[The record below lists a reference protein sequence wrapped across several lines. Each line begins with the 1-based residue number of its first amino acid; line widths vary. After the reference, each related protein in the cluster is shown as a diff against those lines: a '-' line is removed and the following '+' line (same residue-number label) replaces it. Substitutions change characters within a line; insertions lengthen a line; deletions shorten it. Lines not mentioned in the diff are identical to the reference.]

1 MQLDRS
7 LLFLLMQLIG
17 VRSEHMTTIIFNVWC
32 SPQNAVVKLKVVPPV
47 HVSTGNSVNTAGLP
61 GNQQVLAGNSH
72 IIQETDTDRSFMEM
86 TSQSVVDGYPTESS
100 SVNIEGDSYDGWSEV
115 KSVKSPRRRKGTSA
129 YENEK
134 VIRLIDHLCTL
145 CVYMEKV
152 DKRCLMIRMG
162 VSG

>member
-1 MQLDRS
+1 
-7 LLFLLMQLIG
+7 MQLIG
-17 VRSEHMTTIIFNVWC
+17 VRSEHMTTIVFNVSC

-47 HVSTGNSVNTAGLP
+47 TVSTGNSVNTAGLP

-145 CVYMEKV
+145 ATWRKLINDV
-152 DKRCLMIRMG
+152 
-162 VSG
+162 